1 MFMFNLDLH
10 LHSTASDGTLSP
22 CDLVNKCAQSGLKAI
37 ALTDHDTLDG
47 IDEAI
52 RQAEVIGSIELIPGI
67 EVSSNWN
74 GIEVHILGLFTR
86 PEDNSLSEYCRRARK
101 NRLLRSKKIVERLQL
116 IGLEIEFEKVT
127 ELAGNAVIGR
137 PHIAKALVD
146 AGYVN
151 YPKEAFDLYLGS
163 SHSSYYPSSTIS
175 PSKAVDLLVQSN
187 ALPVLAHPMR
197 SKVKSGR
204 NPISNLPGLISEL
217 KPRGLTGIEVYYG
230 DYTDSQIKRLS
241 LIAKE
246 NDLIECGGS
255 DFHNSGNP
263 GEPQPGTIGP
273 PIETLSELKN
283 RLK

>member
-1 MFMFNLDLH
+1 MFDLDLH

-22 CDLVNKCAQSGLKAI
+22 SELVSKCAENGLNVI

-52 RQAEVIGSIELIPGI
+52 VRASTLGDIEVISGI
-67 EVSSNWN
+67 EVSCSWN
-74 GIEVHILGLFTR
+74 GIEVHILGLFASLNNAR
-86 PEDNSLSEYCRRARK
+86 LSEYCSRARK
-101 NRLLRSKKIVERLQL
+101 NRLSRSKKIVERLQH
-116 IGLEIEFEKVT
+116 IGIEIKFEKVI
-127 ELAGNAVIGR
+127 ELAGDAVIGR

-146 AGYVN
+146 AGYVK

-175 PSKAVDLLVQSN
+175 PVEAIDLLVESN
-187 ALPVLAHPMR
+187 ALPVLAHPLR

-204 NPISNLPGLISEL
+204 NPIINLSKLISEL
-217 KPRGLTGIEVYYG
+217 RPRGLQGIEVYYG
-230 DYTDSQIKRLS
+230 DYTDSQINRLS
-241 LIAKE
+241 LIAKD

-263 GEPQPGTIGP
+263 GEPQPGTVGP
-273 PIETLSELKN
+273 PMKTFHNLQE

>member
-1 MFMFNLDLH
+1 MFDLDLH

-22 CDLVNKCAQSGLKAI
+22 SQLVNKCAENGLKVV

-52 RQAEVIGSIELIPGI
+52 VQANKLGTIEVIPGI
-67 EVSSNWN
+67 EVSCSWN
-74 GIEVHILGLFTR
+74 GIEVHMLGLFTR
-86 PEDNSLSEYCRRARK
+86 QDNVRLSEYCNRARK
-101 NRLLRSKKIVERLQL
+101 NRLSRSKKIVEGLQQ
-116 IGLEIEFEKVT
+116 IGIEITFEKVIN
-127 ELAGNAVIGR
+127 LAGNAVIGR
-137 PHIAKALVD
+137 PHIDKALVE
-146 AGYVN
+146 AGYVK

-175 PSKAVDLLVQSN
+175 PMEAIELLVDSN

-204 NPISNLPGLISEL
+204 NPINDLSRLVSEL
-217 KPRGLTGIEVYYG
+217 KPIGLQGIEVYYG
-230 DYTDSQIKRLS
+230 DYTDKQIDKLS
-241 LIAKE
+241 LIAQD

-263 GEPQPGTIGP
+263 GEPQPGTVGP
-273 PIETLSELKN
+273 PMENLHKLKD

>member
-1 MFMFNLDLH
+1 MFDLDLH

-22 CDLVNKCAQSGLKAI
+22 SQLINKCAESGLKVV

-52 RQAEVIGSIELIPGI
+52 FQANKLGSIEVIPGI
-67 EVSSNWN
+67 EISCSWN
-74 GIEVHILGLFTR
+74 GAEIHILGLF
-86 PEDNSLSEYCRRARK
+86 PSLSNSRLYGYCTKARK
-101 NRLLRSKKIVERLQL
+101 NRLYRSKKIVERLQQ
-116 IGLEIEFEKVT
+116 IGVEIEFEKVID
-127 ELAGNAVIGR
+127 LAGDAVIGR

-146 AGYVN
+146 AGYVK

-163 SHSSYYPSSTIS
+163 SHVSYYPSSTIS
-175 PSKAVDLLVQSN
+175 PFEAIDLLLASN

-204 NPISNLPGLISEL
+204 NPIKNLSKLVAEFRH
-217 KPRGLTGIEVYYG
+217 RGLQGIEVYYA
-230 DYTDSQIKRLS
+230 DYTDDQIDKLS
-241 LIAKE
+241 VITQD

-263 GEPQPGTIGP
+263 GEPQPGTVGP
-273 PIETLSELKN
+273 PMENFHKLKD
-283 RLK
+283 RLQ

>member
-1 MFMFNLDLH
+1 MFDLDLH

-22 CDLVNKCAQSGLKAI
+22 SQLVNKCAENGLKVV

-52 RQAEVIGSIELIPGI
+52 VQANKLGTIEVIPGI
-67 EVSSNWN
+67 EVSCSWN
-74 GIEVHILGLFTR
+74 GIEVHMLGLFTR
-86 PEDNSLSEYCRRARK
+86 QDNVRLFEYCNRARK
-101 NRLLRSKKIVERLQL
+101 NRLSRSKKIVEGLQQ
-116 IGLEIEFEKVT
+116 IGIEITFSKVIS
-127 ELAGNAVIGR
+127 LAGNAVIGR
-137 PHIAKALVD
+137 PHIAKALVE
-146 AGYVN
+146 AGYVK
-151 YPKEAFDLYLGS
+151 YPKDAFDLYLGS

-175 PSKAVDLLVQSN
+175 PIEAIELLVDSN

-204 NPISNLPGLISEL
+204 NPINNLSRLVSEL
-217 KPRGLTGIEVYYG
+217 KPIGLQGIEVYYG
-230 DYTDSQIKRLS
+230 DYTDKQIDKLS
-241 LIAKE
+241 LIAQD

-273 PIETLSELKN
+273 PMVNLHKLKD

>member
-1 MFMFNLDLH
+1 MFDLDLH

-22 CDLVNKCAQSGLKAI
+22 SELINKCAQNGLKVV
-37 ALTDHDTLDG
+37 ALTDHDTLNG
-47 IDEAI
+47 IGEATK
-52 RQAEVIGSIELIPGI
+52 QAEALGTIEVVPGI
-67 EVSSNWN
+67 EVSCNWN
-74 GIEVHILGLFTR
+74 GTEVHILGLFTR
-86 PEDNSLSEYCRRARK
+86 ADDARLSEYCSRARK
-101 NRLLRSKKIVERLQL
+101 NRLSRSKKIVERLQQ
-116 IGLEIEFEKVT
+116 IGIEIKFEKVI

-146 AGYVN
+146 AGYVK

-163 SHSSYYPSSTIS
+163 SHSSYFPSSTIS
-175 PSKAVDLLVQSN
+175 PIEAIDLLVESK

-204 NPISNLPGLISEL
+204 NPISNLSELISEL
-217 KPRGLTGIEVYYG
+217 KPRGLEGIEVYYG
-230 DYTDSQIKRLS
+230 DYTDSQISRLS

-246 NDLIECGGS
+246 SDLIECGGS

-263 GEPQPGTIGP
+263 GEPQPGTVGP
-273 PIETLSELKN
+273 PMSTLSNLKN

>member
-1 MFMFNLDLH
+1 MFDLDLH

-22 CDLVNKCAQSGLKAI
+22 SELVNKCAENGLKVI

-52 RQAEVIGSIELIPGI
+52 GRAKTLGNIEVIPGI
-67 EVSSNWN
+67 EVSCSWN
-74 GIEVHILGLFTR
+74 GTEVHILGLFSR
-86 PEDNSLSEYCRRARK
+86 LDNVRLSEYCTRARK
-101 NRLLRSKKIVERLQL
+101 NRLSRSKKIVERLQHL
-116 IGLEIEFEKVT
+116 GVEIKFEKVI
-127 ELAGNAVIGR
+127 EVAGDAVIGR

-146 AGYVN
+146 AGYVK

-175 PSKAVDLLVQSN
+175 PVEAIDLLVESN
-187 ALPVLAHPMR
+187 ALPVLAHPLR

-204 NPISNLPGLISEL
+204 KPIDNLSKLISEL
-217 KPRGLTGIEVYYG
+217 RPRGLQGIEVYYG
-230 DYTDSQIKRLS
+230 DYTGSQINRLS
-241 LIAKE
+241 LIAKD

-263 GEPQPGTIGP
+263 GEPQPGTVGP
-273 PIETLSELKN
+273 PMKTFHSLQE